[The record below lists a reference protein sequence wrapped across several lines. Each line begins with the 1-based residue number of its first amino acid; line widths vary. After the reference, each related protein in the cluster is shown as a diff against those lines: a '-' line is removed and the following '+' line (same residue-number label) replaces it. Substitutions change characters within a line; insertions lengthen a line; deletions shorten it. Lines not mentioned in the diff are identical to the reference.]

1 MDAQTVVKKDFRKK
15 REVGVYMN
23 SLLSRKLQVSFNKL
37 GKNIKEIL
45 EKLIKK
51 EIEGK
56 CTIEGFIK
64 SNSTKLL
71 TYSSGVIFENKVE
84 FDVVFECLVCC
95 PVEGMLIKCNVKNK
109 TQAGIRALID
119 EDKSPVVVYLS
130 RDHHYNNKYFNT
142 VKENDEITIRVIG
155 QRYELNDEQVSV
167 IGEIIEPK
175 ADKFKPD
182 KLKPRPKLVIQ
193 ENI

>member
-56 CTIEGFIK
+56 CTIEGFVK

-119 EDKSPVVVYLS
+119 EDKYPVVVYLS

-175 ADKFKPD
+175 ADKYKPD
-182 KLKPRPKLVIQ
+182 KFKPRPKLVIQ

>member
-1 MDAQTVVKKDFRKK
+1 MDTSKIKKDFSK
-15 REVGVYMN
+15 ESDVGVYMN
-23 SLLSRKLQVSFNKL
+23 SLLSRKLQVSFNKI

-45 EKLIKK
+45 EKSIKK

-64 SNSTKLL
+64 PNSTKLL
-71 TYSSGVIFENKVE
+71 TYSSGVLFENKVE

-95 PVEGMLIKCNVKNK
+95 PVEGMRIKCNVKNK

-119 EDKSPVVVYLS
+119 EENSPVVIYLS

-142 VKENDEITIRVIG
+142 VKESDEITVRVIG
-155 QRYELNDEQVSV
+155 QRYELNDNQVSV
-167 IGEIIEPK
+167 IGEIVEPK
-175 ADKFKPD
+175 VDKFKVD
-182 KLKPRPKLVIQ
+182 KFKKKPRLVIQ

>member
-1 MDAQTVVKKDFRKK
+1 MDAPTVVKKDFRKK
-15 REVGVYMN
+15 KEVGVYMN

-56 CTIEGFIK
+56 CTIEGFVK

>member
-1 MDAQTVVKKDFRKK
+1 MAWKTLRYILFLITV
-15 REVGVYMN
+15 
-23 SLLSRKLQVSFNKL
+23 L
-37 GKNIKEIL
+37 
-45 EKLIKK
+45 
-51 EIEGK
+51 
-56 CTIEGFIK
+56 
-64 SNSTKLL
+64 
-71 TYSSGVIFENKVE
+71 
-84 FDVVFECLVCC
+84 
-95 PVEGMLIKCNVKNK
+95 
-109 TQAGIRALID
+109 
-119 EDKSPVVVYLS
+119 
-130 RDHHYNNKYFNT
+130 HYNNKYFNT

>member
-56 CTIEGFIK
+56 CTIEGFVK

>member
-175 ADKFKPD
+175 ADKYKPD
-182 KLKPRPKLVIQ
+182 KFKPRPKLVIQ